1 MRRLVTLILFAVS
14 FPTWALN
21 QTSIDL
27 LSTPTL
33 LLSQGRYS
41 QAATLMH
48 QQANRALSL
57 ESQIGTKEMWQT
69 AALAD
74 ALAAMAAEKV
84 EDPVAYEYWS
94 NSVRYFLMGGSN
106 WNQYRQ
112 QLQVDYKAFD
122 AQFSIAT
129 NSDGPSAYV
138 DDAWI
143 QFSSLIDIWDQKL
156 NFFRYESPSAGLIR
170 KQPAN
175 TIPTASAPRSS
186 GEQLKQYTPNS
197 KLMLNKDFSN
207 KQTFIVEPTENPVTK
222 KSVIQ
227 EQQDLTGQI
236 VTPKGSVQGTQG
248 TTQQQFSG
256 GKVSSTKGSFHS
268 PITPVVSQATAQKR
282 AQQTV
287 SSAPSAPLKSG
298 ETNVNSAESSDA
310 TISNETGVTVIT
322 PLGTPEAIVE
332 TNVSNTQ
339 ELNSPSSQQ
348 VATTSIE
355 PAMTETPV
363 VAEPPASAIP
373 KGNLGQAPVPAVQ
386 AIQRRSFAPVED
398 NQ

>member
-1 MRRLVTLILFAVS
+1 MRRLITLILFAVS

-129 NSDGPSAYV
+129 NSDAPSAYV

-170 KQPAN
+170 KQPVN
-175 TIPTASAPRSS
+175 TTPTASAPRSS

-207 KQTFIVEPTENPVTK
+207 KQTFIVEPTDNPVTEK
-222 KSVIQ
+222 NVIQ

-236 VTPKGSVQGTQG
+236 VTPKGSVQGTEG

-268 PITPVVSQATAQKR
+268 PITPVVPQAAAQKK
-282 AQQTV
+282 AQQAVPSV
-287 SSAPSAPLKSG
+287 SLKPDEAAVIS
-298 ETNVNSAESSDA
+298 VESDDVKV
-310 TISNETGVTVIT
+310 SNETGVTVIT

-332 TNVSNTQ
+332 TNISNTQ
-339 ELNSPSSQQ
+339 ELNSPSSHQ
-348 VATTSIE
+348 VATTSVE
-355 PAMTETPV
+355 PVMAETSV
-363 VAEPPASAIP
+363 EAELPANAIP
-373 KGNLGQAPVPAVQ
+373 KGNLGQAPVPKVQ

-398 NQ
+398 DQ

>member
-1 MRRLVTLILFAVS
+1 MRRLITLILFAVS

-106 WNQYRQ
+106 WIQYRQ

-129 NSDGPSAYV
+129 NSDAPSAYV

-156 NFFRYESPSAGLIR
+156 NFFRYESPSVGLIR

-207 KQTFIVEPTENPVTK
+207 KQTFIVEPTENPITE

-227 EQQDLTGQI
+227 EQQDLSGQI
-236 VTPKGSVQGTQG
+236 VTPKGSVQGTEG

-268 PITPVVSQATAQKR
+268 PITPVVPQAAAQKE
-282 AQQTV
+282 AQQAVPSV
-287 SSAPSAPLKSG
+287 SLKPDEAAVIS
-298 ETNVNSAESSDA
+298 VESDDVKV
-310 TISNETGVTVIT
+310 SNETGVTVIT
-322 PLGTPEAIVE
+322 PLGTPQAIVE

-339 ELNSPSSQQ
+339 ELNSPSVDQ
-348 VATTSIE
+348 VATTNVE

-373 KGNLGQAPVPAVQ
+373 KGNLGQAPVPKVQ

>member
-1 MRRLVTLILFAVS
+1 MRSLIVLILFAAS
-14 FPTWALN
+14 FPVWALS

-33 LLSQGRYS
+33 LLSQGRYT
-41 QAATLMH
+41 QAASLMH

-57 ESQIGTKEMWQT
+57 EHKIGTQEMWQT
-69 AALAD
+69 AGLAD

-94 NSVRYFLMGGSN
+94 NSVRYFLMGGSK
-106 WNQYRQ
+106 WGVYRQ

-122 AQFSIAT
+122 ARFSIAT
-129 NSDGPSAYV
+129 NSGGPSAYV

-156 NFFRYESPSAGLIR
+156 DFFRYESPSAGLIR

-175 TIPTASAPRSS
+175 PIPTESVLKPS

-197 KLMLNKDFSN
+197 KLMLDKDFAG
-207 KQTFIVEPTENPVTK
+207 KQTFIVEPTETSTTRQNVT
-222 KSVIQ
+222 Q
-227 EQQDLTGQI
+227 QQDLTGQM
-236 VTPKGSVQGTQG
+236 VTPKGSVQGTAG
-248 TTQQQFSG
+248 TTPQQFSG

-268 PITPVVSQATAQKR
+268 PITPVSSQPP
-282 AQQTV
+282 AQQQVQQGV
-287 SSAPSAPLKSG
+287 SRLSKTPH
-298 ETNVNSAESSDA
+298 EA
-310 TISNETGVTVIT
+310 TIPAAENKDGTTSSEEGVAVFT
-322 PLGTPEAIVE
+322 PLGTAEPIIE
-332 TNVSNTQ
+332 TSISHTSG
-339 ELNSPSSQQ
+339 LPSTSEQQ
-348 VATTSIE
+348 ATTNADTTTQQNLE
-355 PAMTETPV
+355 LTTPSV
-363 VAEPPASAIP
+363 NAIP
-373 KGNLGQAPVPAVQ
+373 KGNIGQAAPVPAVQ

>member
-57 ESQIGTKEMWQT
+57 ESQIGTQEMWQT

-170 KQPAN
+170 KQPAK

-207 KQTFIVEPTENPVTK
+207 KQTFIVEPTENPVTE

-236 VTPKGSVQGTQG
+236 VTPKGSVQGTEG

-268 PITPVVSQATAQKR
+268 PITPVVSQATAQKQ
-282 AQQTV
+282 AQQAV
-287 SSAPSAPLKSG
+287 PSAPLKSD

-339 ELNSPSSQQ
+339 ELNSPSAAQ
-348 VATTSIE
+348 VATTSVE
-355 PAMTETPV
+355 PVMAETSV
-363 VAEPPASAIP
+363 EAELPASAIP
-373 KGNLGQAPVPAVQ
+373 KGNLGQAPVQKVQ

>member
-1 MRRLVTLILFAVS
+1 MRRLITLILFAVS
-14 FPTWALN
+14 FPTWALS
-21 QTSIDL
+21 QISIDL

-207 KQTFIVEPTENPVTK
+207 KQTFIVEPTENPVTE

-236 VTPKGSVQGTQG
+236 VTPKGSVQGTEG

-268 PITPVVSQATAQKR
+268 PITPVVSQATAQKQ

-287 SSAPSAPLKSG
+287 SSAPLKSG

-310 TISNETGVTVIT
+310 TISNETGVTIIT

-348 VATTSIE
+348 VATTSVE

-363 VAEPPASAIP
+363 IAEPPASAIP

>member
-1 MRRLVTLILFAVS
+1 MRRLITLILFAVS
-14 FPTWALN
+14 FPTWALS

-175 TIPTASAPRSS
+175 TIPTASGPRSS

-207 KQTFIVEPTENPVTK
+207 KQTFIVEPTENPVTE

-236 VTPKGSVQGTQG
+236 VTPKGSVQGTEG

-268 PITPVVSQATAQKR
+268 PITPVVLQATAQKQ

-287 SSAPSAPLKSG
+287 TSAPLKSD
-298 ETNVNSAESSDA
+298 ETNVNSAESSDV

-322 PLGTPEAIVE
+322 PLGTSEAIVE

-355 PAMTETPV
+355 PTMKETPV

-373 KGNLGQAPVPAVQ
+373 KGNLGQAPLPAVQ

>member
-1 MRRLVTLILFAVS
+1 MRRLITLILFAVS

-143 QFSSLIDIWDQKL
+143 QFSSLIHIWDQKL

-207 KQTFIVEPTENPVTK
+207 KQTFIVKPTENPITE

-236 VTPKGSVQGTQG
+236 VTPKGSVQGTEG

-268 PITPVVSQATAQKR
+268 PITPVVPQAAAQKK
-282 AQQTV
+282 AQQAV
-287 SSAPSAPLKSG
+287 PSASLKSD
-298 ETNVNSAESSDA
+298 EAAANSVDSDD
-310 TISNETGVTVIT
+310 IKVSNEAGVTVIT

-339 ELNSPSSQQ
+339 EINSPSSQH

-355 PAMTETPV
+355 PAMAQTPV
-363 VAEPPASAIP
+363 VAELPASAIP

>member
-1 MRRLVTLILFAVS
+1 MRRLITLILFAVS
-14 FPTWALN
+14 FPTWALS

-57 ESQIGTKEMWQT
+57 ERQIGTKEMWQT

-84 EDPVAYEYWS
+84 EDSVAYEYWS

-186 GEQLKQYTPNS
+186 GEQLKQYTPKS
-197 KLMLNKDFSN
+197 KLMLNKEFSN
-207 KQTFIVEPTENPVTK
+207 KQTFIVEPTENPVTE
-222 KSVIQ
+222 KSVVQ
-227 EQQDLTGQI
+227 EQRDLTGQI
-236 VTPKGSVQGTQG
+236 VTPKGSVQGTEG

-268 PITPVVSQATAQKR
+268 PITPVVSQATAQKQ

-287 SSAPSAPLKSG
+287 SSASPKSG
-298 ETNVNSAESSDA
+298 ETNVNSAESGDA
-310 TISNETGVTVIT
+310 TISNETGVTIIT

-348 VATTSIE
+348 VATTSVE

-363 VAEPPASAIP
+363 IAEPPASAIP

>member
-1 MRRLVTLILFAVS
+1 
-14 FPTWALN
+14 
-21 QTSIDL
+21 
-27 LSTPTL
+27 
-33 LLSQGRYS
+33 
-41 QAATLMH
+41 
-48 QQANRALSL
+48 
-57 ESQIGTKEMWQT
+57 MWQT

-175 TIPTASAPRSS
+175 TIPTASGPRTS

-207 KQTFIVEPTENPVTK
+207 KQTFIVEPTENPVTE

-236 VTPKGSVQGTQG
+236 VTPKGSVQGTEG

-268 PITPVVSQATAQKR
+268 PITPVVSQATAQKQ

-287 SSAPSAPLKSG
+287 SSAPLKSG
-298 ETNVNSAESSDA
+298 ETNANSAESGDA

-322 PLGTPEAIVE
+322 PLGTPEVIVE

-355 PAMTETPV
+355 PAMTQTPV
-363 VAEPPASAIP
+363 VAELPASAIP